1 MFGLFKKPEN
11 TMWLIVGLGNPGAKY
26 AGNRHNIGFMAL
38 DAIAGVHDFG
48 PFKSKFQGEISEGR
62 VGEEKALLL
71 KPLTFM
77 NESGQSVAKAA
88 KFYKVPPARVV
99 VLHDELDL
107 EPGKMRA
114 KMGGGVAGHNGLKSI
129 RAHLGTLDFWR
140 VRLGIGHPG
149 ERDRVSGYVLSDF
162 AKSEAEWVERLCTAV
177 AKHVP
182 LLIGQKDNDF
192 MTRVA
197 EDVKE
202 KA

>member
-38 DAIAGVHDFG
+38 DAIADVHGFG
-48 PFKSKFQGEISEGR
+48 PFKSKFQGEISESH
-62 VGEEKALLL
+62 VGEEKVLLL

-88 KFYKVPPARVV
+88 KFYKVPPAKVI

-107 EPGKMRA
+107 EPSKMRA

-129 RAHLGTLDFWR
+129 RAHLGTPDFWR

-162 AKSEAEWVERLCTAV
+162 AKSEAEWVERLCAAV
-177 AKHVP
+177 AKHMP
-182 LLIGQKDNDF
+182 LIFTSKDNDF

-197 EDVKE
+197 EETKQ
-202 KA
+202 